1 MMSPPPPTSI
11 ANRQDPSDLAIS
23 PKHQLTT
30 QISAISPVVQWRDV
44 IVAQRQLTE
53 RHFCEQ
59 EISGPPKLFG
69 PFCFFHIAPSNLAA
83 ICPCLAFSA
92 QLDLSFGRL
101 WNLDVEWNRHDCDP
115 ATFDLM
121 TWRLWSWSTWNYAPR
136 RFQIL
141 NMVWE
146 SDVENSAWNRSLGGA
161 WLWGRGLEFEPPPCS
176 GHPALACIYHPALL
190 GENYLSSSMHS
201 NIWDHVKSCQSFETN
216 LRQHPALGCL
226 YHLALY
232 AFQLLRHIKSGLCFE
247 INLDNTQFKIINSK
261 YWWNEG
267 LKHTSYLSFFLHGQ
281 NFWRIKFTLK
291 NANFSR

>member
-1 MMSPPPPTSI
+1 MMSPAPPTSI

-30 QISAISPVVQWRDV
+30 QIFGNFAPRPMDWCHCSPTTTDRKNFLWTRDLWTTQIIWSV
-44 IVAQRQLTE
+44 L
-53 RHFCEQ
+53 
-59 EISGPPKLFG
+59 LF
-69 PFCFFHIAPSNLAA
+69 PHRTKQSRAA

-141 NMVWE
+141 NMVLE

-176 GHPALACIYHPALL
+176 GHPALGCI
-190 GENYLSSSMHS
+190 
-201 NIWDHVKSCQSFETN
+201 
-216 LRQHPALGCL
+216 

-232 AFQLLRHIKSGLCFE
+232 AYQLLRHIKSGLSFE
-247 INLDNTQFKIINSK
+247 INLRQHSIQNNLFRILMKWRTETSARCPQNVTIVGLPLDIIPRHDQRWPS
-261 YWWNEG
+261 
-267 LKHTSYLSFFLHGQ
+267 
-281 NFWRIKFTLK
+281 I
-291 NANFSR
+291 

>member
-1 MMSPPPPTSI
+1 MIIKISIRANTMTTLTISTMITLITLISSNTCGRWRWCHLRRPPPSPTDKI
-11 ANRQDPSDLAIS
+11 RQIWPFRQNTNWP
-23 PKHQLTT
+23 PKF
-30 QISAISPVVQWRDV
+30 SAISPVVQWRDV
-44 IVAQRQLTE
+44 IVAQRQLTQK
-53 RHFCEQ
+53 RFLWTRDLWTTQ
-59 EISGPPKLFG
+59 IIWSVLLF
-69 PFCFFHIAPSNLAA
+69 PHRTKQSRAA

-176 GHPALACIYHPALL
+176 GHPAWCCI
-190 GENYLSSSMHS
+190 
-201 NIWDHVKSCQSFETN
+201 
-216 LRQHPALGCL
+216 
-226 YHLALY
+226 YHLAL
-232 AFQLLRHIKSGLCFE
+232 QCI
-247 INLDNTQFKIINSK
+247 
-261 YWWNEG
+261 
-267 LKHTSYLSFFLHGQ
+267 
-281 NFWRIKFTLK
+281 
-291 NANFSR
+291 

>member
-1 MMSPPPPTSI
+1 MAWCHCSPTTTD
-11 ANRQDPSDLAIS
+11 RKTFLWTRDLW
-23 PKHQLTT
+23 TT
-30 QISAISPVVQWRDV
+30 QIIWSV
-44 IVAQRQLTE
+44 L
-53 RHFCEQ
+53 
-59 EISGPPKLFG
+59 LF
-69 PFCFFHIAPSNLAA
+69 PHRTKQSRAA

-121 TWRLWSWSTWNYAPR
+121 TWRLWSWSTWNYAAR

-141 NMVWE
+141 NMVLE

-201 NIWDHVKSCQSFETN
+201 NIRDHVKSCQSFETN
-216 LRQHPALGCL
+216 LRQHPALGCI

-232 AFQLLRHIKSGLCFE
+232 AMQDNMQCSAYTILHSMHSNFCVILSLVYALKS
-247 INLDNTQFKIINSK
+247 I
-261 YWWNEG
+261 
-267 LKHTSYLSFFLHGQ
+267 
-281 NFWRIKFTLK
+281 
-291 NANFSR
+291 